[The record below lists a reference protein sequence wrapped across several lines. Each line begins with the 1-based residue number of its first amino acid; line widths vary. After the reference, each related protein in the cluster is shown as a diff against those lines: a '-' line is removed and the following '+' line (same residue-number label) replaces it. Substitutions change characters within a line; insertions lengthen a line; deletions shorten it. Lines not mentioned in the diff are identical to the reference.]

1 MTRPPRGLCAAGG
14 IERTNSGAGVD
25 RPLQLRCGPLRGTGR
40 REPQDWA
47 HPRQARAALPAACA
61 AVCAKGNWAHPPSEK
76 SSKRRPG
83 SGRDAEST
91 AQIRQQLKR
100 RDSSIGNSIG
110 RGKRPEGRSDFLLS
124 QSKFLPQ
131 ERALSPLP
139 SRQQLCRQA
148 SAYLEGKSRL
158 AITGVRNFRW
168 AHRGYAGPESLRR
181 VDFLPVCSRSAGSP
195 TSGSMHVNQDL
206 LAVEPEIS
214 RNWPRGNRDRSSAVQ
229 PVQMSSPAPV
239 ITG

>member
-1 MTRPPRGLCAAGG
+1 MGKAPTGTELAGAAVPCCPELRSKQQIKRGLAPTPSFLTTLESVQPMTRPPRGLCAAGG

-158 AITGVRNFRW
+158 AITGVRSFRW
-168 AHRGYAGPESLRR
+168 ARRGYAGPESLR
-181 VDFLPVCSRSAGSP
+181 
-195 TSGSMHVNQDL
+195 
-206 LAVEPEIS
+206 
-214 RNWPRGNRDRSSAVQ
+214 
-229 PVQMSSPAPV
+229 
-239 ITG
+239 